1 MIHLYAPR
9 EWLEREL
16 EAMQTAF
23 QLASLVLVISWVALP
38 LLLLGALACSLIGGW
53 MRRKESPPRVSKF
66 ESPVPSRF

>member
-23 QLASLVLVISWVALP
+23 QLASLVLVIAWVALP
-38 LLLLGALACSLIGGW
+38 LLLLGALTYARIVSW
-53 MRRKESPPRVSKF
+53 VRRKDCPPRASKF
-66 ESPVPSRF
+66 ESPEASRF